1 MSVIKALLEKRGI
14 VVSNSRVSGP
24 RSRLLQQAD
33 SMLSKLSKFKSASE
47 LDSQT
52 TSQNWWSPMP
62 HQDQRR
68 IIMRY
73 AGMTVDDTST
83 YVANTLEAVTATIKA
98 YKQAIEE
105 STDADWADEDAKR
118 KKK

>member
-1 MSVIKALLEKRGI
+1 
-14 VVSNSRVSGP
+14 
-24 RSRLLQQAD
+24 LQQAD
-33 SMLSKLSKFKSASE
+33 AMIAKLGMIKSASE
-47 LDSQT
+47 LDSKT

-73 AGMTVDDTST
+73 AGMTVDGTST
-83 YVANTLEAVTATIKA
+83 YVANTLEAVTATIKT
-98 YKQAIEE
+98 YRQAIEE
-105 STDADWADEDAKR
+105 TTDVDWADEEAKR